1 MGKRSKNRIF
11 AMVACTRSTRRTA
24 TFGRSSLGM
33 THVLLFFAATIVSPG
48 VFSAEACMSCMSCMA
63 CTSCFPEPHIHPS
76 SELQHSAFPHSCCIP
91 SGDSQASSARESA
104 DCRCILAPKTA
115 SPAVIAP
122 RFSNRANDDRLADAS
137 TYLPAASWA
146 AATLGL
152 SMQPREAWQTSLWIP
167 TRPVRVL
174 YGVWRE

>member
-48 VFSAEACMSCMSCMA
+48 VFSAGACMSCPSCP
-63 CTSCFPEPHIHPS
+63 SCLSCLPEAHIPPG
-76 SELQHSAFPHSCCIP
+76 SELQQNVSSHSCCIP
-91 SGDSQASSARESA
+91 AGDSHASSARRAA

-115 SPAVIAP
+115 SEAVIAA
-122 RFSNRANDDRLADAS
+122 RSSGRANDDRLADAS
-137 TYLPAASWA
+137 SHLPSGSWA
-146 AATLGL
+146 AATLAL
-152 SMQPREAWQTSLWIP
+152 PVQPREAWQSSLIP

-174 YGVWRE
+174 YGVWRD